1 MNNTEEITQL
11 NEMLKRVEKLVSNL
25 PETEQMMYQ
34 TMIKAKPDSL
44 EHLKTIE
51 QIAQNNIADSVTD
64 HDFDD
69 YIPDTFRSAQEKEI
83 IENNQQKKAS
93 EPPVLNN
100 LSRKEEV
107 ANIFSL
113 LNEND
118 FSNVINKIK
127 DEVAIRQKYN
137 NGNLLQSNTKNKGL
151 IDLNNLFLKEYLN
164 DRSIRRNETHND
176 CFEVLKSI
184 GIEAGDKSRDIIW
197 YLYKREEDKF
207 INLSEENRAKAV
219 SDAPSVDRLEKIIEE
234 YQSLNAKLSHENK
247 QNLMGLKDI
256 RELSKKLND
265 KSRGIEEVKAPIN
278 MSEFDELEEKY
289 NNINSDI
296 NGFNNKVGFSQMIP
310 KDKAQAMFSYDLSY
324 FKDHPSSNKR
334 YYIFKDGSMA
344 KETLDSFHFKTTD
357 IKRNVDVI
365 IEVAKEK
372 GWKKIEIEG
381 GKAYV
386 ESVYL
391 AARREGIHVKP
402 QDDAQKYL
410 FALLDK
416 KHKLNE
422 RTQTEDEKSSISV
435 KNAEDEFI
443 VSNAS
448 EKKAKP

>member
-1 MNNTEEITQL
+1 MNNLEEITQL
-11 NEMLKRVEKLVSNL
+11 NEMLKRVEKLVSNM
-25 PETEQMMYQ
+25 PETEQMIYQ

-51 QIAQNNIADSVTD
+51 TIARNNIADAVTD
-64 HDFDD
+64 HDYDD
-69 YIPDTFRSAQEKEI
+69 YPPDTFRTLEDTASTASPVEK
-83 IENNQQKKAS
+83 S
-93 EPPVLNN
+93 

-107 ANIFSL
+107 ERIYSS
-113 LNEND
+113 LNESE
-118 FSNVINKIK
+118 FTTVINSIK
-127 DEVAIRQKYN
+127 EEVAIREKYN
-137 NGNLLQSNTKNKGL
+137 YGNFLHSETKEPELLK
-151 IDLNNLFLKEYLN
+151 LNNNFQREYLD
-164 DRSIRRNETHND
+164 DRNIRRGQTHTE
-176 CFEVLKSI
+176 CY
-184 GIEAGDKSRDIIW
+184 GILNTMGIQPGDKARDIIW
-197 YLYKREEDKF
+197 YLYKREEDNF
-207 INLSEENRAKAV
+207 RSLNEESKAKAV
-219 SDAPSVDRLEKIIEE
+219 SAAPAVENLEKIIEE
-234 YQSLNAKLSHENK
+234 YQAVKINRSKVNSES
-247 QNLMGLKDI
+247 LMGLSDLKN
-256 RELSKKLND
+256 LSKKLNG
-265 KSRGIEEVKAPIN
+265 KNKNIQEIPATVN
-278 MSEFDELEEKY
+278 MSQYDELEEKY
-289 NNINSDI
+289 NNINCNTS
-296 NGFNNKVGFSQMIP
+296 GFNNKVGFSQMIP

-357 IKRNVDVI
+357 IKRNIDVV

-416 KHKLNE
+416 KYKLNE
-422 RTQTEDEKSSISV
+422 IPSKEDEANSVSV
-435 KNAEDEFI
+435 KNAEEEFV